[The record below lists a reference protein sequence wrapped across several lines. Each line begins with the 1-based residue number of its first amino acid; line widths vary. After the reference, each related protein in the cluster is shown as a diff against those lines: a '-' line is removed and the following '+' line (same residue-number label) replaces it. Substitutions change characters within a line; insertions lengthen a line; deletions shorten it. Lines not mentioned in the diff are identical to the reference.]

1 MKNIFKRLFGLLCFH
16 KWKYYTILQ
25 RRENTASL
33 FWHEKRCVW
42 CGKIKDVEYS
52 ELIKNKEPLTQTT
65 KASEVNQTTQS
76 DTFNQWKD
84 IVIRDND

>member
-1 MKNIFKRLFGLLCFH
+1 MKNIFKRLFGLF
-16 KWKYYTILQ
+16 KKKDEYYFQDYVMKVKKYEPKEWKK
-25 RRENTASL
+25 
-33 FWHEKRCVW
+33 EK
-42 CGKIKDVEYS
+42 
-52 ELIKNKEPLTQTT
+52 PTQTI